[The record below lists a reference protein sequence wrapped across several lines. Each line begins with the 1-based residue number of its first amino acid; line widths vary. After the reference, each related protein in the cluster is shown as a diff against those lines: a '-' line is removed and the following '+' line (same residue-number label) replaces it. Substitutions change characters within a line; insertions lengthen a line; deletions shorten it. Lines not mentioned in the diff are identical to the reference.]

1 MFFLFVLLCLCRFFF
16 ASFFWPM
23 LGFFCGGFFA
33 VVFCASVDLPAINLP
48 SQGVVTA
55 QHAGVEPATDSAG
68 AGVFHFVYFLYMFE
82 DFVFFKTL

>member
-1 MFFLFVLLCLCRFFF
+1 MW
-16 ASFFWPM
+16 S
-23 LGFFCGGFFA
+23 
-33 VVFCASVDLPAINLP
+33 SVDLPAINLP

>member
-1 MFFLFVLLCLCRFFF
+1 MPLPFFF
-16 ASFFWPM
+16 AGQCLVFFV
-23 LGFFCGGFFA
+23 
-33 VVFCASVDLPAINLP
+33 VVFLRWFFVLVWSSVDLPAINLP